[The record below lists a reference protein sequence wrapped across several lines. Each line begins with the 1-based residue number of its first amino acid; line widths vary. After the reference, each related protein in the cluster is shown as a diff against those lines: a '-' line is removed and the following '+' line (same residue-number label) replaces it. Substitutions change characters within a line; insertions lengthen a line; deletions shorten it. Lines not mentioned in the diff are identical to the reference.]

1 MKIKKLLLQKI
12 LRGKVLFCP
21 YDSNQL
27 QEDRD
32 NNKVGDVC
40 DDIDQDGVF
49 DAYDNCVETH
59 NPDQKDW
66 NDDEIGDACQ
76 DSDNDGVLDID
87 DNCPSNPN
95 SDRADY
101 DEDGVGDVC
110 DNCPFLSN
118 PGQEDSEVYPSGNPN
133 PDGVGDAC
141 DNCINR
147 YNPVVHNPLPYQELF
162 SAKYSGASYLALTSP
177 FYGYFSPDRKYY
189 IWQPDYDLD
198 GKGDAC
204 DFENSSYTG
213 GFFYSQITD
222 VKGKSE
228 LPKHYPVLLTP
239 VNRSATVKLKMPVNS
254 GESSPRCL
262 YGCPV
267 AVHYC
272 AIDHQKKNQGFWGQD
287 GYCSTTEK
295 TDNPLYKNTDFSCD
309 FGFSHGSDDFNDLAV
324 RSWRKRISIWR
335 ESFDWLEQYAEN
347 PEDDDARHY
356 LPMNPNSLP
365 TEREW
370 YWRRDWYAEKECYRE
385 ENENNP
391 LCKNLRNAGSYN
403 EEFTMYYT
411 LSTSVM
417 NTPLDSSGKPLEPN
431 NNYAVY
437 DSQEDRFEINPS
449 YFRADNIYTRAFRY
463 GQGGSNTGMMK
474 LNYYK
479 RFVPEIPPEIDI
491 PEIEYCNTCYL
502 NIARQFAFGEDGMP
516 LPEAEKDNLGR
527 WSFSETVQ
535 GGYNFSAQQ
544 FYLPENMNIIAEVG
558 DQNMIA
564 VTTRSLDATAE
575 HELRFNT
582 SASGADWN
590 KIGVISNWDSSIQ
603 SVKSATERDG
613 ILYFIGLSDNVLK
626 LIKVIPPDFVFMIS
640 NVCDTPYPVYTI
652 QEFDVPEL
660 VEDNVEKIKM
670 MEVAGSIYLIGT
682 SRANEAVKTYKITEN
697 NTLMEIEGLNP
708 PSRNILNTGKAGK
721 YIFLTGGEGYL
732 SESMTDIWR
741 FDTESE
747 EWAQVPFSLVGDFR
761 KAITQLIDG
770 KLVIANPIIDG
781 NITHPAFTI
790 NNPEAVSVSEIIIS
804 YIDIPVTEVEY
815 IEADTYCLNETGN
828 LIKG

>member
-1 MKIKKLLLQKI
+1 MKKGFICLILFSFFYLFGADELSIVLSESEDSPDGYLQLWLNSIYPENSESFGENSQGMNFFNEDYWVLSREFDVKLILDPNSFTVDVEDTLTDDEILEQLFELGYTLTSNCYDSNYSCESKVGKDYSHFGEITSDGSFLYTEFYFTETSLNIADYDFCVNGIITYGTPMELPLSEAEQYCHDELTEKNKKRLTLKIGNNNGVLYLSDYAKGGDVSLFYNNMDNFVYYESGACVENDAENDYIDYIDLKGFSTDLNTSPSMPATKRKVRLNFNENEDCNQDNIFQGGAFSPNGRYFIKVADTFNIDGIHDYSGLYIFEIDGVHLDPLNEKYYRDLNNSDDI
-12 LRGKVLFCP
+12 LNYNFVQFINFRYDGYGLDTFGEMEGIDVFPTDSRGDIHGLYIHNEGEDDSSIYHITSLKDTDSDGIKDIYDNCP

-162 SAKYSGASYLALTSP
+162 GAKYSGASYLALTSP

-189 IWQPDYDLD
+189 IWQHDHDLD

-204 DFENSSYTG
+204 DFENSSYTD

-254 GESSPRCL
+254 GEGSPRCL

-411 LSTSVM
+411 L
-417 NTPLDSSGKPLEPN
+417 
-431 NNYAVY
+431 
-437 DSQEDRFEINPS
+437 
-449 YFRADNIYTRAFRY
+449 
-463 GQGGSNTGMMK
+463 
-474 LNYYK
+474 
-479 RFVPEIPPEIDI
+479 
-491 PEIEYCNTCYL
+491 
-502 NIARQFAFGEDGMP
+502 
-516 LPEAEKDNLGR
+516 
-527 WSFSETVQ
+527 
-535 GGYNFSAQQ
+535 
-544 FYLPENMNIIAEVG
+544 
-558 DQNMIA
+558 
-564 VTTRSLDATAE
+564 
-575 HELRFNT
+575 
-582 SASGADWN
+582 
-590 KIGVISNWDSSIQ
+590 
-603 SVKSATERDG
+603 
-613 ILYFIGLSDNVLK
+613 
-626 LIKVIPPDFVFMIS
+626 
-640 NVCDTPYPVYTI
+640 
-652 QEFDVPEL
+652 
-660 VEDNVEKIKM
+660 
-670 MEVAGSIYLIGT
+670 
-682 SRANEAVKTYKITEN
+682 
-697 NTLMEIEGLNP
+697 
-708 PSRNILNTGKAGK
+708 
-721 YIFLTGGEGYL
+721 
-732 SESMTDIWR
+732 
-741 FDTESE
+741 
-747 EWAQVPFSLVGDFR
+747 
-761 KAITQLIDG
+761 
-770 KLVIANPIIDG
+770 
-781 NITHPAFTI
+781 
-790 NNPEAVSVSEIIIS
+790 
-804 YIDIPVTEVEY
+804 
-815 IEADTYCLNETGN
+815 
-828 LIKG
+828 